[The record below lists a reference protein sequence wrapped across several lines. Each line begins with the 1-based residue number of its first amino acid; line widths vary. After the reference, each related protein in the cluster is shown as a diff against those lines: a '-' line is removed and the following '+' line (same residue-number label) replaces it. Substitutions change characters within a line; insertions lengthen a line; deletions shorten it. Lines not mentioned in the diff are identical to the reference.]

1 MLWVG
6 QFGLDLSLQ
15 QQMSIT
21 LGSRTCIMRLL
32 QIDLTKVDFLTPMPP
47 SWDTKS
53 KAYISFISLHKQ
65 QTCSWFCCGGRGSW
79 GCVSNKMS
87 SKAPRPPSLSLSLK
101 GIDSCN
107 GATAAGN
114 WIKYLQSSKNEGYA
128 LTLTTRTLWRRSLIL
143 EHMRGVN
150 STQRE
155 KTCLSFTSTGNCSG
169 AS

>member
-1 MLWVG
+1 MDSSYFQTQFPTFYLMLWVG

-53 KAYISFISLHKQ
+53 KTFNLHFITL
-65 QTCSWFCCGGRGSW
+65 TTNMFMIMLGV
-79 GCVSNKMS
+79 CVSNKMS

-114 WIKYLQSSKNEGYA
+114 
-128 LTLTTRTLWRRSLIL
+128 
-143 EHMRGVN
+143 
-150 STQRE
+150 
-155 KTCLSFTSTGNCSG
+155 
-169 AS
+169 